1 MQSGR
6 SNITPDRTSGARDQ
20 QQGVFSALSSH
31 SFRMYWSGAFISSIG
46 SWLQLTAV
54 LWFVRNIGSDTLVGF
69 VNLIAWVPCLFLGL
83 FAGAMSDR
91 MDRRRVILVSQAV
104 MMGCSILIGVCIHT
118 SIPDLTLVVFLGIS
132 GVAYAIF
139 TPAWISTIPL
149 LVTRETILSATTL
162 NNVQFNL
169 SRFIG
174 PTIGG
179 VLLVTTSAYVP
190 FYLNALTFGAFMVLI
205 LVSKAELPPP
215 QPRRENVGASIVEG
229 FRYVSENG
237 WMGRILLAVCGLSFF
252 GFSFIVL
259 IPSVCKQI
267 LHVKDHYYGFL
278 MGMTGL
284 GAIAG
289 IIAVAALKKRVGLK
303 AMMSVGAFLTAA
315 FLVAFALSRNYWF
328 SCLLAV
334 GAGGSFLIFNAAA
347 TAALQGN
354 SSPEMQGRVSSM
366 LVVAYVGIF
375 PLGGLLLGYLSDVLS
390 LKTSLLFAG
399 CACVVVALCIVFF
412 VSVPGQKEPEYLYEL
427 DPSLAPT
434 FTEADREF

>member
-1 MQSGR
+1 MQSMR
-6 SNITPDRTSGARDQ
+6 PKNITVDEQPDRSGWKR
-20 QQGVFSALSSH
+20 GVFGALSSR
-31 SFRMYWSGAFISSIG
+31 SFRMLWSGAFISSIG

-69 VNLIAWVPCLFLGL
+69 VNMVGWIPVLFLSL

-91 MDRRRVILVSQAV
+91 MDRRRVILTSQAV
-104 MMGCSILIGVCIHT
+104 MMVCSIMMGVCIHT

-139 TPAWISTIPL
+139 TPAWISTIPF
-149 LVTRETILSATTL
+149 LVTREAILSANTL

-169 SRFIG
+169 ARFIG
-174 PTIGG
+174 PTVGG
-179 VLLVTTSAYVP
+179 VLLVATSSYVP
-190 FYLNALTFGAFMVLI
+190 FYLNALTFAAFMVLI
-205 LVSKAELPPP
+205 LLSKAELPPP
-215 QPRRENVGASIVEG
+215 EPRRGNVGASIVEG
-229 FRYVSENG
+229 FRYVSKNG
-237 WMGRILLAVCGLSFF
+237 WMGRILLAICGLSFF

-315 FLVAFALSRNYWF
+315 FLVAFALSRYYWL

-334 GAGGSFLIFNAAA
+334 GVGGSFLIFNAVAA
-347 TAALQGN
+347 AALQGN
-354 SSPEMQGRVSSM
+354 ASPEMQGRVSSM
-366 LVVAYVGIF
+366 LVVAYLGVF
-375 PLGGLLLGYLSDVLS
+375 PLGGLLLGYLSDALS
-390 LKTSLLFAG
+390 LKTSLLLAG
-399 CACVVVALCIVFF
+399 FACVVVALCIVFF
-412 VSVPGQKEPEYLYEL
+412 VSVPGEREPADKREL
-427 DPSLAPT
+427 ERGLAPT
-434 FTEADREF
+434 VMETD